1 MSKGNK
7 SLDSIKSDD
16 SLTSLEWLST
26 MGNPTAPV
34 IHAVYPAEAS
44 QNYNIQDLIS
54 LAFRLA
60 RKQVLSLGE
69 IADMALRLAPHLTQV
84 NFNLCYVPKLNHQIL
99 GSRFSRAQLKQS
111 VRHEQKRLATC
122 ISVSTFGSKET
133 SH

>member
-84 NFNLCYVPKLNHQIL
+84 NFNLSYVP
-99 GSRFSRAQLKQS
+99 
-111 VRHEQKRLATC
+111 
-122 ISVSTFGSKET
+122 
-133 SH
+133 